1 MMKERHRIYLWLG
14 ENGEKMNRE
23 RRKEL
28 KGGNNGYEMWK
39 MCFEMGSFW
48 VLCKLASNYCVQSR
62 MKVTWL
68 NRVAK

>member
-39 MCFEMGSFW
+39 CALKWAVFEYYANW
-48 VLCKLASNYCVQSR
+48 Q
-62 MKVTWL
+62 VTTVF
-68 NRVAK
+68 NREWK